1 MSYSR
6 ENKRQNEALQTILHG
21 ETPEKRIFVHMED
34 LERIIKVL
42 PDIVKTLRRI
52 SPVNIDVDKL
62 EIQGE
67 KVYVN

>member
-1 MSYSR
+1 MSEHQRHIKAR
-6 ENKRQNEALQTILHG
+6 EDILKG
-21 ETPEKRIFVHMED
+21 GTPEKRIFVHMED

-62 EIQGE
+62 NIHGE

>member
-1 MSYSR
+1 LGR
-6 ENKRQNEALQTILHG
+6 KT
-21 ETPEKRIFVHMED
+21 TKED
-34 LERIIKVL
+34 IERIIKVL